1 MSDNNTALQAVPEEQ
16 PEQSTLARLRTELNN
31 SFAERSELIDGAL
44 TALIS
49 KEAMFILGPPGTA
62 KSTVCRHLCRAIGG
76 KYYETLMNKMTTPD
90 ELFGSI
96 SINGL
101 KNDKYIR
108 VTDNKLPEA
117 HIAFL
122 DEVFKGSSAILNT
135 LLTITDESRTFY
147 NGGPVKTP
155 LQTMFG
161 ASNEIPNAEE
171 LGALW
176 DRFVLRYEV
185 ARIQSDDSMANL
197 FRNGLQVSIT
207 SISMEQ
213 LAIEQEAATRVTVP
227 EETIR
232 LLLELRKTVDQAGF
246 FVSDRRWM
254 QSIRILKAFAHLN
267 GSKTVEPEH
276 FDILENV
283 LWNEPAQKKE
293 IRRIINKVANPVGE
307 VIMKVMDGVNEVY
320 ENLKQNRIQAA
331 DASNKIKTARKQLEK
346 AGDPK
351 ANPKLAAAVAK
362 CAEMQQMII
371 KEILGYDE

>member
-155 LQTMFG
+155 LQCLVHRMKSLTLK
-161 ASNEIPNAEE
+161 S
-171 LGALW
+171 LALCG
-176 DRFVLRYEV
+176 
-185 ARIQSDDSMANL
+185 I
-197 FRNGLQVSIT
+197 VSCY
-207 SISMEQ
+207 
-213 LAIEQEAATRVTVP
+213 A
-227 EETIR
+227 
-232 LLLELRKTVDQAGF
+232 
-246 FVSDRRWM
+246 
-254 QSIRILKAFAHLN
+254 
-267 GSKTVEPEH
+267 
-276 FDILENV
+276 
-283 LWNEPAQKKE
+283 
-293 IRRIINKVANPVGE
+293 
-307 VIMKVMDGVNEVY
+307 MK
-320 ENLKQNRIQAA
+320 
-331 DASNKIKTARKQLEK
+331 
-346 AGDPK
+346 
-351 ANPKLAAAVAK
+351 
-362 CAEMQQMII
+362 
-371 KEILGYDE
+371 